1 MSIPESLNILVLII
15 HSHTHC
21 LNYYT
26 VINNDLYRF
35 FNGGAFRLFM
45 FHCKL
50 GIKIMHFTMFK
61 FKLFYDYCHIY
72 SQNLFFKYSLT
83 STARS
88 KAVPMKLLL
97 RDCIFFIAVNTIDML
112 IWAGNYDLLEIE
124 VKNH

>member
-50 GIKIMHFTMFK
+50 GIKIMYFTMFK
-61 FKLFYDYCHIY
+61 FTLFYDYCHIY

-83 STARS
+83 STFNS
-88 KAVPMKLLL
+88 TILS
-97 RDCIFFIAVNTIDML
+97 CTNEITIIFSIAVNTIDML
-112 IWAGNYDLLEIE
+112 ISAGNYDLLEIE